1 MFSVLAV
8 SAAQAGAGIGLPCW
22 VWLIVLIIA
31 FIMMAMQGPKKVQ
44 PVASAPERISTMA
57 FDPEDLTRIE
67 GIGPKIKAGLR
78 EHGVSTFVQLA
89 EMDVEALRA
98 VLREIGIAADP
109 ATWPRQARLA
119 AEGDW
124 EALQKLQENLMGGRV
139 D

>member
-1 MFSVLAV
+1 M
-8 SAAQAGAGIGLPCW
+8 PCW

-78 EHGVSTFVQLA
+78 EHGVSTFAQSAV
-89 EMDVEALRA
+89 MDVEALRA
-98 VLREIGIAADP
+98 VLREIGIAADRP
-109 ATWPRQARLA
+109 PGLDRPNW
-119 AEGDW
+119 
-124 EALQKLQENLMGGRV
+124 LQKLQENLMGGRV
-139 D
+139 S